1 MDAPRK
7 PRLSTIAHCTACG
20 KTSEHTRRDEE
31 DPWTCMVCGAVER
44 KKKNNGDGHHVG
56 VSPEVRS

>member
-1 MDAPRK
+1 
-7 PRLSTIAHCTACG
+7 
-20 KTSEHTRRDEE
+20 
-31 DPWTCMVCGAVER
+31 MVCGAVER